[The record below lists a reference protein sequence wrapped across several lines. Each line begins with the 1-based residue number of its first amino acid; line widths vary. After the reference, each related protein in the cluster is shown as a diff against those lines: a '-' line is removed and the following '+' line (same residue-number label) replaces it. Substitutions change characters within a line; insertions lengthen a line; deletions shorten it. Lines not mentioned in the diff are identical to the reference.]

1 MVKRIFQGILILS
14 ISLFSFVGC
23 GKSKDVIV
31 SCSGNGILFNGET
44 VKLTEWG
51 GYTAA
56 HQVDDKFEIR
66 YYICDGGPED
76 CPHNN
81 AGVLPENMS
90 KKKKASYY
98 ALYFD
103 TYVYMFYPCG
113 DYWMEGVGV
122 LYEEGRYSKQQMVE
136 YMYNDMTAMVL
147 TNDAK
152 SVKFADTVEV
162 DLSSWDFKVRPTEVV
177 IPGVLRVKMND
188 DSVKM
193 TGSTTIGNV
202 SLTTAS
208 SANYDYYKYKDVLI
222 QISSGINVEAYIK
235 FLE

>member
-1 MVKRIFQGILILS
+1 MKKIFLQILILS
-14 ISLFSFVGC
+14 IGLFSLIGC
-23 GKSKDVIV
+23 GKAKDINI
-31 SCSGNGILFNGET
+31 SCTGNGILFDGEL

-51 GYTAA
+51 GYTAK
-56 HQVDDKFEIR
+56 HQVDEQLEIN
-66 YYICDGGPED
+66 YYICEGGPDD

-113 DYWMEGVGV
+113 DYWMEGVGM
-122 LYEEGRYSKQQMVE
+122 LYEEGRYSKQQIVE
-136 YMYNDMTAMVL
+136 YMYNDMVSMVL

-152 SVKFADTVEV
+152 TVKFADMVEI
-162 DLSSWDFKVRPTEVV
+162 DLSAWDFKVRPTEVV
-177 IPGVLRVKMND
+177 IPGVLRVKTND
-188 DSVKM
+188 DSVRM
-193 TGSTTIGNV
+193 TGSTTIGNISV
-202 SLTTAS
+202 TTAS
-208 SANYDYYKYKDVLI
+208 SANYDYYKYKNILI
-222 QISSGINVEAYIK
+222 QISAGIDIEAYVR